1 MNTGQLAEDMA
12 VKHLVKQ
19 GLKLEARNV
28 RYPFG
33 ELDLVMRDGRYWVFV
48 EVKFRTP
55 SGFGNAI
62 EALSCA
68 QQGRLRRA
76 ASHYLQCHHID
87 APCRFD
93 VVAISGNQLT
103 WLKDAF

>member
-1 MNTGQLAEDMA
+1 MNQGQLAEDQA
-12 VKHLVKQ
+12 LKHLLKQ

-33 ELDLVMRDGRYWVFV
+33 ELDLVMRDGPCWVFV

-55 SGFGNAI
+55 HGYGDAI
-62 EALSCA
+62 EALSAA

-76 ASHYLQCHHID
+76 ASHYLQRQRID

-93 VVAISGNQLT
+93 LVAISGERLT